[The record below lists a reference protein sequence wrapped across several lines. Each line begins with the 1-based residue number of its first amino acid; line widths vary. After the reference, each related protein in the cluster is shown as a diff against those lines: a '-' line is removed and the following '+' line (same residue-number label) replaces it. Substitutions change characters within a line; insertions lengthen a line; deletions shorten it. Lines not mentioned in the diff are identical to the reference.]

1 MGPSA
6 RSWLTSFL
14 ALPPQYKK
22 KKKREGR
29 REGKKEEGKREE
41 GREAFNLQMGRNPNG
56 KELLEKQSVCEAI
69 VHHTPLCS

>member
-1 MGPSA
+1 M
-6 RSWLTSFL
+6 LFHLNT
-14 ALPPQYKK
+14 KE

-29 REGKKEEGKREE
+29 REGKKEKGKREE

-56 KELLEKQSVCEAI
+56 KELLEKQSVFEAI